1 MSWVKRIN
9 LYVILLITFSCSERN
24 LDIPVSVI
32 KILKQAGNNRFELEK
47 VIDYYKV
54 KGDTLSLKAVYFL
67 IENMPGKYA
76 VLPKNRCDKYKLAL
90 NSLPSDPTGWDPS
103 LSKVYQYFDSIA
115 VIQKMP
121 EEEKVYDLDVITA
134 DYLIQN
140 IDLAFKP
147 WSQYEKSSLHT
158 FEDFCNYVLPYRDG
172 HEPLD
177 NWRKEGYD
185 NFGFLL
191 DSLSE
196 PLEIAKYIIP
206 NLRVYYNVG
215 MSKYPYPLSFEE
227 IKYAGRG
234 SCEHLSFYLTQSL
247 RAIGIPAASEI
258 IPVWA
263 NRSSGHRWN
272 VVQDTTGKFIDI
284 GFGPNAK
291 NEVLYKVSKIYRQ
304 VFQIQQNHIHKR
316 KIMQP
321 VFDHPDWKDVTDEYD
336 MLLSDVC
343 ISSDKKISTAY
354 LYTFNNANW
363 VPIAR
368 GIEKDTCYLFKSLAR
383 GKLFG
388 ENRIAGYEQEGKG
401 IVYLPMAVS
410 GFRLRAIASP
420 FILYENGELKFL
432 KPDYSHTRSVKLY
445 RKYPKYGHISIY
457 AERMKNGCFECSNT
471 LDFKE
476 KELVYRITEIPSTS
490 VTEVQVSPSSAY
502 RYIRYVAPDLSWVN
516 IGELGFFNVSGK
528 VDGMPF
534 ASQETSHEN
543 LMKAFDDNIET
554 YYSGEKTNAYIGLDF
569 NKQVTIDKIVYSPR
583 TDNND
588 IFPGDEYELFYWD
601 DAWISLG
608 KKSAE
613 KHWLTYDNV
622 PENTLLLLHNH
633 TRGKE
638 ERIFT
643 YDEEAQIWW

>member
-1 MSWVKRIN
+1 MKEWLII
-9 LYVILLITFSCSERN
+9 YILLLGIGACSK
-24 LDIPVSVI
+24 LDPNIPIGVTNA
-32 KILKQAGNNRFELEK
+32 LKQAGENRIELEK
-47 VIDYYKV
+47 VIDHYKG
-54 KGDTLSLKAVYFL
+54 KGDSLGLKAAYFL

-76 VLPKNRCDKYKLAL
+76 VLPKNENDEYKLAL
-90 NSLPSDPTGWDPS
+90 DFLPGDPTGWDPA
-103 LSKVYQYFDSIA
+103 LSRVYQYFDSIT

-140 IDLAFKP
+140 IDLAFKA
-147 WSQYEKSSLHT
+147 WSQYEKSSLYT

-191 DSLSE
+191 DSLSA
-196 PLEIAKYIIP
+196 PLEIAKYTIP

-263 NRSSGHRWN
+263 NRSSGHQWN

-304 VFQIQQNHIHKR
+304 VFQIQQNHVGKR

-336 MLLSDVC
+336 MPLSDVC
-343 ISSDKKISTAY
+343 ISSDKKNSTAY
-354 LYTFNNANW
+354 LYTFNNTNW
-363 VPIAR
+363 VPVAR

-490 VTEVQVSPSSAY
+490 VTEVEVSSLSAY
-502 RYIRYVAPDLSWVN
+502 QYVRYVAPDSSWVN
-516 IGELGFFNVSGK
+516 VGELSFFAVSDK
-528 VDGMPF
+528 LDGVPF
-534 ASQETSHEN
+534 ASQVVKPED
-543 LMKAFDDNIET
+543 LQKVFDNNIET
-554 YYSGEKTNAYIGLDF
+554 YYTGEKFNAYVGLDF
-569 NKQVTIDKIVYSPR
+569 KRKVMIDKIAYSPR

-588 IFPGDEYELFYWD
+588 VFPGDEYELFYWD
-601 DAWISLG
+601 DIWKSLG
-608 KKSAE
+608 KKFAE
-613 KHWLTYDNV
+613 KHWLTYDSV

-643 YDEEAQIWW
+643 YENGCQVWW